1 MSCEPE
7 IVTTPDKPVAPA
19 DGAVVPAGHE
29 SPFGAVTELIKLAGS
44 AYAIGFVVIMTHTAR
59 LHAPVVEALE
69 FQNFVAG
76 LPVWLP
82 LGLGIWLWPR
92 LIRRLHTHYNGL
104 ELSSVGFL
112 LLFVGVV
119 FGTGAA
125 YAGIRF
131 IAGRSFSPSENI
143 VLISAVVFASI
154 LSILVQIL
162 RSQRLRSSPS
172 ATLLIT
178 ISVYSGIITLILAYA
193 ILGYPRLPQ
202 SIGGGA
208 PVRVKLYFKESGMR
222 EALGESPAP
231 PNQNPPS
238 DPVLLYYR
246 TSSYLLIL
254 SSERGTLLQIPT
266 DQIRAVDWL
275 ESRSK

>member
-1 MSCEPE
+1 MSGEPE
-7 IVTTPDKPVAPA
+7 IVAAPDNPLATGE
-19 DGAVVPAGHE
+19 GAVVPAGNE
-29 SPFGAVTELIKLAGS
+29 SPFGAVSELIKLAGS

-82 LGLGIWLWPR
+82 MGLGIWLWPR
-92 LIRRLHTHYNGL
+92 LIRRLHAHHEGL
-104 ELSSVGFL
+104 ELSNLAFL
-112 LLFVGVV
+112 FLFIGVV

-125 YAGIRF
+125 YAAIRF
-131 IAGRSFSPSENI
+131 IAGRSFSTSENI
-143 VLISAVVFASI
+143 VLISAGVFACI

-162 RSQRLRSSPS
+162 RSRRLRSSPS
-172 ATLLIT
+172 AMLLIT

-193 ILGYPRLPQ
+193 ILGYPRMPQ

-208 PVRVKLYFKESGMR
+208 PVRVKLYSKEGGMR

-254 SSERGTLLQIPT
+254 PKEGGTLIQISM

-275 ESRSK
+275 DSRSK